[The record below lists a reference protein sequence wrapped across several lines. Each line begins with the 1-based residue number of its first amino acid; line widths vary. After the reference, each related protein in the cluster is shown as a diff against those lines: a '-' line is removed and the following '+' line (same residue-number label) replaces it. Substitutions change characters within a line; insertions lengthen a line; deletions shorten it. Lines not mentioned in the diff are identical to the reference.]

1 MLIHLPSHHDGN
13 VKACVVKT
21 LKIMKLTFFLL
32 MIFIFQSNADTL
44 AQQLTIKKDKANLRE
59 IFRDIQK
66 QTGYSVIYSVQYI
79 KDIPPIPI
87 SLDHE
92 PLESALNKILADKGL
107 DFVIANKEIVIKTK
121 GATLADAQINSTS
134 TAQQTLTGKVQDEK
148 GNLLIGAAVHV
159 IGSQQ
164 GTSTDQNGRFVLK
177 NVPNDA
183 SLRISHVGYESL
195 EVKATAALEH
205 LVLRMTDAKLD
216 EVVIIGYGSLRKRDV
231 TGSVVS
237 LSPKDLNAVN
247 SISADQMLQG
257 RAPGVQVT
265 QSSHAPGGG
274 STIRIRGI
282 GSINA
287 GNEPLYVIDGVPID
301 NRATA
306 SSKGSSSFSGDSP
319 PSNPLNLV
327 NAADIASIEILKDA
341 SATAIYGS
349 RGANGVILITTK
361 TGGGAFSANL
371 NSNFGINEIA
381 RKIDVLS
388 TEDYISVMND
398 LAKARGE
405 NPVFDDNFIASVGKG
420 TDWQNALFKSGHSEN
435 HNISLSGGA
444 GNSNYYSSLSYTN
457 QSGIIPNTKYQ
468 RLQGRLNFEHT
479 VSEKF
484 KFGFNFN
491 TSQENNY
498 SVPVN
503 GFSIN
508 QDADAI
514 NSALNTPPIFPIY
527 NPDGTYYRPENG
539 EPVSVTLDNPL
550 AIVNGQRATDRIN
563 RTLANA
569 FGEYEIIPGLKAR
582 LNIGSDRSDKRRD
595 LYLSRI
601 SQVGNSVDG
610 SASVQTGEL
619 NNFLVE
625 ALLNYNKTINSV
637 HTLHMV
643 AGATVQQFDERTVGV
658 GTKGFASDV
667 IGTNNLGLG
676 TVEFNT
682 AGSYFG
688 RRRLLSYL
696 ARANYGFKN
705 KYLFTGTIRAD
716 GSSNFGT
723 NNRFGFFPSF
733 SAAWNLSEEDFL
745 KQAPAVSS
753 LKLRLGWG
761 QIGNDDIGIG
771 TGLSTFAGSGN
782 VVLNGALQTAIAPAR
797 IPNPN
802 LKWETSQQS
811 NIGLD
816 FGFFNSRL
824 SGSIDYFIKT
834 NKDLLFNLPIP
845 SSSGFAMY
853 TDNIGKI
860 SNKGIELYISS
871 ANLTGNFTWRSTF
884 NLTKIT
890 NKVDNLGTINEYVP
904 SNEPTTLIRPGA
916 ALFSYFGYR
925 SVGIFQTAEEI
936 SSSAQPNAKPGD
948 PKWEDVNGD
957 HVINDRDRVIL
968 GNPYPDLTLG
978 LSNEFGYKNFTLAVF
993 FEGAFGTDLFHW
1005 QTVDALYANDPY
1017 RNRMAA
1023 PLLNRWTPEN
1033 PTQEWPSSVSIAQL
1047 QYSKTNSFTIL
1058 DASYIRLKNVQLSYQ
1073 IPLKNT
1079 KAIKG
1084 IRISLSGQNLALFTN
1099 YPGFDPDVN
1108 ATGTGNIRYDRNAY
1122 PASRTYMLGLNVNF

>member
-1 MLIHLPSHHDGN
+1 
-13 VKACVVKT
+13 
-21 LKIMKLTFFLL
+21 MKLTCFLL
-32 MIFIFQSNADTL
+32 MIFIFQSHADSL
-44 AQQLTIKKDKANLRE
+44 AQYLTIKKDKTNLRE
-59 IFRDIQK
+59 IFKDIQN
-66 QTGYSVIYSVQYI
+66 QTGYSVIYSVQYVQN
-79 KDIPPIPI
+79 IPPISV

-92 PLESALNKILADKGL
+92 PLEPALRKILADKGL
-107 DFVIANKEIVIKTK
+107 DFVIANKEIVVKVKDTS
-121 GATLADAQINSTS
+121 LADKSFAMVPAI
-134 TAQQTLTGKVQDEK
+134 QQAISGKIQDE
-148 GNLLIGAAVHV
+148 NNNPLVGAAVHV
-159 IGSQQ
+159 VGSQQ
-164 GTSTDQNGRFVLK
+164 GASTDQNGRFVLQQVSK
-177 NVPNDA
+177 NA
-183 SLRISHVGYESL
+183 TLRITHVGYETL
-195 EVKATAALEH
+195 EIAAGGDLEH
-205 LVLRMTDAKLD
+205 IVLRMTDAKLD
-216 EVVIIGYGSLRKRDV
+216 EVVVVGYGSLRRRDV

-257 RAPGVQVT
+257 RAPGVQIT

-306 SSKGSSSFSGDSP
+306 DSKGSSSFSGDLP
-319 PSNPLNLV
+319 PSNPLNII
-327 NAADIASIEILKDA
+327 NSADIASIEILKDA

-361 TGGGAFSANL
+361 TGGGAFTANL
-371 NSNFGINEIA
+371 NSTFGTNEVA
-381 RKIDVLS
+381 RKIDVL
-388 TEDYISVMND
+388 TTDEYIRVMND
-398 LAKARGE
+398 LAKDRGG
-405 NPVFDDNFIASVGKG
+405 NPVFDDAFIASVGAG
-420 TDWQNALFKSGHSEN
+420 TDWQQALFKKGHSEN
-435 HNISLSGGA
+435 HNLSLSGGV
-444 GNSNYYSSLSYTN
+444 GKSNYYTSLGYTN
-457 QSGIIPNTKYQ
+457 QIGIIPNTRYQ

-479 VSEKF
+479 VSERF

-503 GFSIN
+503 GFAIN

-514 NSALNTPPIFPIY
+514 NSALNTPPIFPIR
-527 NPDGTYYRPENG
+527 NPDGTYYRPESG
-539 EPVSVTLDNPL
+539 EPISVTLDNPL
-550 AIVNGQRATDRIN
+550 AIVEGQRATDRIN
-563 RTLANA
+563 RTLANF
-569 FGEYEIIPGLKAR
+569 FGEYTLIPGLKAR
-582 LNIGSDRSDKRRD
+582 INIGSDRSNKRRD

-610 SASVQTGEL
+610 SASVQSGEL

-625 ALLNYNKTINSV
+625 ALLTYNKTIQQD
-637 HTLHMV
+637 HTLHLV

-696 ARANYGFKN
+696 ARANYGFQN

-716 GSSNFGT
+716 GSSNFGA
-723 NNRFGFFPSF
+723 NNRFGLFPSF
-733 SAAWNLSEEDFL
+733 SAAWNLTEEDFL
-745 KQAPAVSS
+745 KQASS
-753 LKLRLGWG
+753 ISVLKLRLGWG

-771 TGLSTFAGSGN
+771 TSLSTYAGSGN
-782 VVLNGALQTAIAPAR
+782 VVLGGALQTAIAPAR

-802 LKWETSQQS
+802 LKWETSQQT

-816 FGFFNSRL
+816 FGFFNSRI
-824 SGSIDYFIKT
+824 SGSVEYFIKT

-845 SSSGFAMY
+845 SSSGFAIY

-860 SNKGIELYISS
+860 SNKGIELYVTSDNI
-871 ANLTGNFTWRSTF
+871 TGTFGWRSTF

-890 NKVDNLGTINEYVP
+890 NKVDNLGSINEYVP
-904 SNEPTTLIRPGA
+904 SNEPTTLVRPGA

-936 SSSAQPNAKPGD
+936 SASAQPNAKPGD
-948 PKWEDVNGD
+948 PKWDDINND
-957 HVINDRDRVIL
+957 KVINERDRVIL
-968 GNPYPDLTLG
+968 GNPYPDLNIG
-978 LSNEFGYKNFTLAVF
+978 FSNDFTYKNFALKIF
-993 FEGAFGTDLFHW
+993 FEGAFGADLFHW

-1033 PTQEWPSSVSIAQL
+1033 PTNEWPSSVSIAQL

-1084 IRISLSGQNLALFTN
+1084 IQVSLSGQNLALFTD

>member
-1 MLIHLPSHHDGN
+1 
-13 VKACVVKT
+13 
-21 LKIMKLTFFLL
+21 MKLTCLLL

-44 AQQLTIKKDKANLRE
+44 AQTLTLKKDKATLRE
-59 IFRDIQK
+59 IFKDIQH
-66 QTGYSVIYSVQYI
+66 QTGYSVIYNVQYI
-79 KDIPPIPI
+79 KDIPPI
-87 SLDHE
+87 SVAFDQE
-92 PLESALNKILADKGL
+92 PLASALHKILTNSGIG
-107 DFVIANKEIVIKTK
+107 FVIVNKEIVIKTK
-121 GATLADAQINSTS
+121 KPTASAVNSLAVQPSLSGGIYDGD
-134 TAQQTLTGKVQDEK
+134 GKPLV
-148 GNLLIGAAVHV
+148 GAAVQV
-159 IGSQQ
+159 IGTPQ
-164 GTSTDQNGRFVLK
+164 GTSTDQNGHFLLK
-177 NVPNDA
+177 NVP
-183 SLRISHVGYESL
+183 STSTLRISHIGYESL
-195 EVKATAALEH
+195 EIKATADLGH
-205 LVLRMTDAKLD
+205 IVLKMSDAKLE
-216 EVVIIGYGSLRKRDV
+216 EVVVIGYGSLRKSDV

-237 LSPKDLNAVN
+237 LSPKDLNTVN
-247 SISADQMLQG
+247 SISADQLLQG
-257 RAPGVQVT
+257 RAPGVQIT

-306 SSKGSSSFSGDSP
+306 NSKGSSSFSGDMP
-319 PSNPLNLV
+319 PANPLNIV

-361 TGGGAFSANL
+361 TGGGAFMANF
-371 NSNFGINEIA
+371 NSNYGLTQIA
-381 RKIDVLS
+381 RKMDVLS
-388 TEDYISVMND
+388 TKDYIQVMND
-398 LAKARGE
+398 LARDRGE
-405 NPVFDDNFIASVGKG
+405 KPVFDQDFITSVGKG
-420 TDWQNALFKSGHSEN
+420 TDWQKALFKNGHNEN
-435 HNISLSGGA
+435 HNLSLSGGV
-444 GNSNYYSSLSYTN
+444 GKSNYYSSLGYTN
-457 QSGIIPNTKYQ
+457 QVGIIPNTKYQ

-479 VSEKF
+479 VSDKF
-484 KFGFNFN
+484 KFGFNVN

-527 NPDGTYYRPENG
+527 YPDGTFYRPESG

-550 AIVNGQRATDRIN
+550 AIVEGQKATDRIN
-563 RTLANA
+563 RTLANF
-569 FGEYEIIPGLKAR
+569 FGEYELIPGLKAR
-582 LNIGSDRSDKRRD
+582 LNIGSDRSNKRRD

-601 SQVGNSVDG
+601 SQVGNAVDG
-610 SASVQTGEL
+610 SASVQSGDL
-619 NNFLVE
+619 NNILVE
-625 ALLNYNKTINSV
+625 ALLKYNRTIREKHSLNV
-637 HTLHMV
+637 L

-667 IGTNNLGLG
+667 IGSDNLGLG
-676 TVEFNT
+676 TIEFNT

-696 ARANYGFKN
+696 GRVNYGYQN

-716 GSSNFGT
+716 GSSNFGI
-723 NNRFGFFPSF
+723 NNRFGIFPSF

-745 KQAPAVSS
+745 KQAPTVSS
-753 LKLRLGWG
+753 LKLRVGWG

-771 TGLSTFAGSGN
+771 TGLTTYSGSGN
-782 VVLNGALQTAIAPAR
+782 VVLGGALQTAISPAR

-802 LKWETSQQS
+802 LKWETSQQT

-816 FGFFNSRL
+816 FGFWGSRL

-845 SSSGFAMY
+845 SSSGFAVY
-853 TDNIGKI
+853 TENIGKI
-860 SNKGIELYISS
+860 SNKGIELYLSS
-871 ANLTGNFTWRSTF
+871 ENLTGNFNWRSTF
-884 NLTKIT
+884 NVTKIT
-890 NKVDNLGTINEYVP
+890 NKVDDLGGISEYVP
-904 SNEPTTLIRPGA
+904 SNEPTTLVRPGE

-925 SVGIFQTAEEI
+925 SVGIFQTAAEA
-936 SSSAQPNAKPGD
+936 SASAQPNAKPGD
-948 PKWEDVNGD
+948 PKWDDVNGD
-957 HVINDRDRVIL
+957 GVINERDRVVL
-968 GNPYPDLTLG
+968 GNPYPDVTLG
-978 LSNEFGYKNFTLAVF
+978 LSNDFSYKNFALTIF
-993 FEGAFGTDLFHW
+993 FEGAFGADLFHW

-1017 RNRMAA
+1017 RNRMAT

-1033 PTQEWPSSVSIAQL
+1033 PGNTWPSGVSIAQL
-1047 QYSKTNSFTIL
+1047 QYSKTNSYTIL

-1073 IPLKNT
+1073 IPIKNT
-1079 KAIKG
+1079 KTIKG
-1084 IRISLSGQNLALFTN
+1084 LRVSLSGQNLALITD

-1122 PASRTYMLGLNVNF
+1122 PASRTYMLGLNLNF